1 MPREPEGIA
10 EELMNKLSAEYQQ
23 AFADRNIYD
32 ESVIGRIDSEAKLHA
47 ETRSNPLSSAASC
60 LNVLGVLSSDPEG
73 VKGYLNAL
81 GLGVTKVYDFPSGAD
96 VGGQVYNDSGCVVFE
111 WVGPKASPINEK
123 GGGRGLNRTS
133 VDAFII
139 AEIDGVVTQLLIE
152 WKFTEGKSRPIAL
165 NKFGGLRGVERLRRY
180 ASVLAE
186 MWGKGFPFAFSEEGG
201 IGLQD
206 FSADH
211 FYQLLRMTLLARKT
225 TPMRIGDLEVEDYR
239 VVHLSHSENDKI
251 NLVQPEYAKYCP
263 GVQGMVGKGFHEAW
277 KSILTPEEQKKF
289 VAAHWDSGIKSI
301 KNKDLREYLLER
313 YG

>member
-1 MPREPEGIA
+1 MPQEPEGMA
-10 EELMNKLSAEYQQ
+10 EELMNKLSAEIQQ

-32 ESVIGRIDSEAKLHA
+32 ESVLGRIDSEAKLHA

-60 LNVLGVLSSDPEG
+60 QNVLGSLADDKEDLRG
-73 VKGYLNAL
+73 FLNAL
-81 GLGVTKVYDFPSGAD
+81 GLGVTKVYEFPSGVD
-96 VGGQVYNDSGCVVFE
+96 VGRQVYNDRGCVVFE
-111 WVGPKASPINEK
+111 WIGPKASPINEK

-152 WKFTEGKSRPIAL
+152 WKFTEGKSRPIVL
-165 NKFGGLRGVERLRRY
+165 NKFGGLKGVERLRRY

-186 MWGKGFPFAFSEEGG
+186 MRGTGFPFAFSEEGG

-211 FYQLLRMTLLARKT
+211 FYQLLRMTLLARMT
-225 TPMRIGDLEVEDYR
+225 TPMRIGDIEVEDYR
-239 VVHLSHSENDKI
+239 VVHLSHSGNDKI
-251 NLVQPEYAKYCP
+251 NIVQPEYAKYCP
-263 GVQGMVGKGFHEAW
+263 GIQGMVGKGFYETW
-277 KSILTPEEQKKF
+277 KSMLVPEEQKKF
-289 VAAHWDSGIKSI
+289 LAAHWDYGLKSI
-301 KNKDLREYLLER
+301 KDKDLREYLQER

>member
-1 MPREPEGIA
+1 VFRKPEGIA
-10 EELMNKLSAEYQQ
+10 EELMNKLSSEFQQ

-32 ESVIGRIDSEAKLHA
+32 ESVLGSIDSEAKLHA

-60 LNVLGVLSSDPEG
+60 LNVLGCLAVDKEDL
-73 VKGYLNAL
+73 KGYLNAL
-81 GLGVTKVYDFPSGAD
+81 RIPVSKVYEFPSGAD
-96 VGGQVYNDSGCVVFE
+96 VGGQVYNDKGCIVFE
-111 WVGPKASPINEK
+111 WIGPKASPINEK

-133 VDAFII
+133 IDAFSI
-139 AEIDGVVTQLLIE
+139 ADIDGVATQLLIE

-186 MWGKGFPFAFSEEGG
+186 MRGKGFPFAFSEEGG
-201 IGLQD
+201 MGLQD
-206 FSADH
+206 FSTDH

-225 TPMRIGDLEVEDYR
+225 TPMKVGDIEDYR
-239 VVHLSHSENDKI
+239 VVHLSHSGNDKI
-251 NLVQPEYAKYCP
+251 NVVQPEYAKYCP
-263 GVQGMVGKGFHEAW
+263 GIQGMVGKGFHEAW
-277 KSILTPEEQKKF
+277 KGMLAPEEQKKF

>member
-1 MPREPEGIA
+1 
-10 EELMNKLSAEYQQ
+10 MNKLSAEFQQ

-32 ESVIGRIDSEAKLHA
+32 ESVLGRIDSEAKLHA

-60 LNVLGVLSSDPEG
+60 LNVLGSLAVDKEDL
-73 VKGYLNAL
+73 KGFLNAL
-81 GLGVTKVYDFPSGAD
+81 GLGVTTVYEFPSGVD
-96 VGGQVYNDSGCVVFE
+96 VGGQVYNDRGCVVFE

-133 VDAFII
+133 VDAFTI
-139 AEIDGVVTQLLIE
+139 AEIDSVVTQLLIE

-186 MWGKGFPFAFSEEGG
+186 MRGKGFPFAFSEEGG

-251 NLVQPEYAKYCP
+251 NIVQPEYAKYCP
-263 GVQGMVGKGFHEAW
+263 GIQGMVGKGYHEAW

-289 VAAHWDSGIKSI
+289 VATHWDSGIKSI

>member
-1 MPREPEGIA
+1 
-10 EELMNKLSAEYQQ
+10 MNKLSAEYQQ
-23 AFADRNIYD
+23 AFANRNIFD
-32 ESVIGRIDSEAKLHA
+32 ESVLGSIDSEAKLHA

-73 VKGYLNAL
+73 VKSYLKAL
-81 GLGVTKVYDFPSGAD
+81 GIPVTKVYEFPSGAD
-96 VGGQVYNDSGCVVFE
+96 VGGQVYNDRGCVVFE
-111 WVGPKASPINEK
+111 WVGPKVSPINEK

-139 AEIDGVVTQLLIE
+139 AEIDGLMTQLLIE

-186 MWGKGFPFAFSEEGG
+186 MRGNGFPFAFSEEGG

-206 FSADH
+206 FSTDH

-225 TPMRIGDLEVEDYR
+225 TPMRIGDIEVEDYR
-239 VVHLSHSENDKI
+239 VVHLSHSANDKI
-251 NLVQPEYAKYCP
+251 NVVQPEYAKYCP
-263 GVQGMVGKGFHEAW
+263 GIQGLVGKGFHEAW
-277 KSILTPEEQKKF
+277 MSPASGLNNCALGVNRASSRYDGGTPRIF
-289 VAAHWDSGIKSI
+289 SP
-301 KNKDLREYLLER
+301 
-313 YG
+313 

>member
-1 MPREPEGIA
+1 VIA

-23 AFADRNIYD
+23 AFADRNIFD
-32 ESVIGRIDSEAKLHA
+32 ESVLDRIDPKAKLHA

-73 VKGYLNAL
+73 LKGYLNAL
-81 GLGVTKVYDFPSGAD
+81 GIPVTKVFEFPTGAD
-96 VGGQVYNDSGCVVFE
+96 IGGQVYNDRGCVVFE

-139 AEIDGVVTQLLIE
+139 AEIDGLVTQLLIE
-152 WKFTEGKSRPIAL
+152 WKFTEGKSRPIVL
-165 NKFGGLRGVERLRRY
+165 NKFGGLKGVERLRRN

-186 MWGKGFPFAFSEEGG
+186 MRGNGFPFAFSEEGG

-206 FSADH
+206 FSTDH
-211 FYQLLRMTLLARKT
+211 FYQLLRMTLLAKKT
-225 TPMRIGDLEVEDYR
+225 TPIKIGNIEVEDYR
-239 VVHLSHSENDKI
+239 VVHLSHSGNDKI
-251 NLVQPEYAKYCP
+251 NVVQPEYVKYCP
-263 GVQGMVGKGFHEAW
+263 GIQGMVGKGFYEAW
-277 KSILTPEEQKKF
+277 KKMLAPEEQKKF

-301 KNKDLREYLLER
+301 KNKDLREYLMER

>member
-1 MPREPEGIA
+1 
-10 EELMNKLSAEYQQ
+10 MNKLSAEYQQ
-23 AFADRNIYD
+23 AFADRNIFD
-32 ESVIGRIDSEAKLHA
+32 ESVFGRIDSEAKLHT

-73 VKGYLNAL
+73 LKGYLNAL
-81 GLGVTKVYDFPSGAD
+81 GIPVTKVYEFPSGAD
-96 VGGQVYNDSGCVVFE
+96 VGGQVYNDRGCVVFE

-139 AEIDGVVTQLLIE
+139 AEIDGVATQLLIE

-186 MWGKGFPFAFSEEGG
+186 MRGNGFPFAFSEEGG

-206 FSADH
+206 FSTDH

-225 TPMRIGDLEVEDYR
+225 TPMKIGDIEVEDYR
-239 VVHLSHSENDKI
+239 VVHLSHSGNDKI
-251 NLVQPEYAKYCP
+251 NIVQPEYAKYCP
-263 GVQGMVGKGFHEAW
+263 GIQGMVGKGFYEAW
-277 KSILTPEEQKKF
+277 KGMLAPEEQKKF

>member
-1 MPREPEGIA
+1 MD
-10 EELMNKLSAEYQQ
+10 KLVSEYQLQ
-23 AFADRNIYD
+23 YKSKQFFDDSFLDAIDP
-32 ESVIGRIDSEAKLHA
+32 SVKLHDQA
-47 ETRSNPLSSAASC
+47 RSNPLSSAASC
-60 LNVLGVLSSDPEG
+60 MNVLGSLMFDKEDL
-73 VKGYLNAL
+73 KGYLNAL
-81 GLGVTKVYDFPSGAD
+81 GLAVTKVYEFPSGAD
-96 VGGQVYNDSGCVVFE
+96 VGGQVYNDRGCVVFE

-139 AEIDGVVTQLLIE
+139 AEIDGVATQLLIE

-186 MWGKGFPFAFSEEGG
+186 MRGNGFPFAFSEEGG

-206 FSADH
+206 FSTDH

-225 TPMRIGDLEVEDYR
+225 TPMKIGDIEVEDYR
-239 VVHLSHSENDKI
+239 VVHLSHSGNDKI
-251 NLVQPEYAKYCP
+251 NIVQPEYAKYCP
-263 GVQGMVGKGFHEAW
+263 GIQGMVGKGFYEAW
-277 KSILTPEEQKKF
+277 KGMLAPEEQKKF

>member
-1 MPREPEGIA
+1 
-10 EELMNKLSAEYQQ
+10 MNKLSAEYQQ
-23 AFADRNIYD
+23 AFADRNIFD
-32 ESVIGRIDSEAKLHA
+32 ESVIGRIDSEAKLHT

-81 GLGVTKVYDFPSGAD
+81 GIPVSKVYEFPSGAD
-96 VGGQVYNDSGCVVFE
+96 VGGQIYNDRGCVVFE
-111 WVGPKASPINEK
+111 WVGPKVSPINEK

-139 AEIDGVVTQLLIE
+139 AEIDGVTTQLLIE
-152 WKFTEGKSRPIAL
+152 WKFTEGTSRPIAL

-186 MWGKGFPFAFSEEGG
+186 MRGNGFPFAFSEEGG

-206 FSADH
+206 FSTDH

-225 TPMRIGDLEVEDYR
+225 TPMKIGDIEVEDYR
-239 VVHLSHSENDKI
+239 VVHLSHSGNDKI
-251 NLVQPEYAKYCP
+251 NVVQPEYAKYCP
-263 GVQGMVGKGFHEAW
+263 GIQGMVGKGFYEAW
-277 KSILTPEEQKKF
+277 KGMLAPEEQKKF

-301 KNKDLREYLLER
+301 KNKDLREYLLKR

>member
-1 MPREPEGIA
+1 MD
-10 EELMNKLSAEYQQ
+10 KLTAEYQKKFSDKLFFDD
-23 AFADRNIYD
+23 AVLGSVDPSATLHS
-32 ESVIGRIDSEAKLHA
+32 ESR
-47 ETRSNPLSSAASC
+47 TNPLSSAAAC
-60 LNVLGVLSSDPEG
+60 LNVLGSLAVDKEDL
-73 VKGYLNAL
+73 KGYLNAL
-81 GLGVTKVYDFPSGAD
+81 GLGVTKVYEFPSGVD
-96 VGGQVYNDSGCVVFE
+96 VGGEVYNDWGSVVFE

-165 NKFGGLRGVERLRRY
+165 NKFGGLKGVERLRRY

-186 MWGKGFPFAFSEEGG
+186 MRGNGFPFAFSEEGG

-206 FSADH
+206 FSTDH

-225 TPMRIGDLEVEDYR
+225 TPIKIGDIEVEDYR
-239 VVHLSHSENDKI
+239 VVHLSHSGNDKI
-251 NLVQPEYAKYCP
+251 NIVQPEYAKYCP
-263 GVQGMVGKGFHEAW
+263 GIQGMVGKGFYEAW
-277 KSILTPEEQKKF
+277 KGMLAPEEQKKF
-289 VAAHWDSGIKSI
+289 VASHWDSGIKSI

>member
-1 MPREPEGIA
+1 
-10 EELMNKLSAEYQQ
+10 MNKLSAEYQQ
-23 AFADRNIYD
+23 AFADRNIFD
-32 ESVIGRIDSEAKLHA
+32 ESVIGRIDSEAKLHT

-73 VKGYLNAL
+73 LKGYLNAL
-81 GLGVTKVYDFPSGAD
+81 GIPVTKVYEFPSGAD
-96 VGGQVYNDSGCVVFE
+96 VGGQVYNDRGCVVFE

-139 AEIDGVVTQLLIE
+139 AEIDGVITQLLIE

-186 MWGKGFPFAFSEEGG
+186 MRGNGFPFAFSEEGG

-206 FSADH
+206 FSTDH

-225 TPMRIGDLEVEDYR
+225 TPMKIGDIEVEDYR
-239 VVHLSHSENDKI
+239 VVHLSHSGNDKI
-251 NLVQPEYAKYCP
+251 NVVQPEYAKYCP
-263 GVQGMVGKGFHEAW
+263 GIQGMVGKGFYEAW
-277 KSILTPEEQKKF
+277 KDMLAPEEQKKF
-289 VAAHWDSGIKSI
+289 LAAHWDSGIKSI
-301 KNKDLREYLLER
+301 KNKALREYLLNDMDEL
-313 YG
+313 GGQAQ